1 MNLIFSRIQDKSLF
15 VQAIFIFIITFPFIF
30 SYNNLVHI
38 ILESYFNIKIQNQIG
53 EQSLAFSLLTSVVI
67 APFIETIIFQS
78 FTVPAIY
85 FLIGKF
91 HLKFSEQIIKQI
103 LCILSSIV
111 FALSH
116 SLNHP
121 YYPLIIFPFCYVLN
135 FVFVAKYFSE
145 GRFRAFQLT
154 WLIHIFWNLTIL
166 VGFYTSEYF

>member
-15 VQAIFIFIITFPFIF
+15 VQAIFIFIFTFPFIF
-30 SYNNLVHI
+30 FYNNFIHI
-38 ILESYFNIKIQNQIG
+38 ILETYFDIIIQNQIG
-53 EQSLAFSLLTSVVI
+53 EQSFAISLLTSVII

-85 FLIGKF
+85 YLMGKF
-91 HLKFSEQIIKQI
+91 HLKFSEQGIRQI

-121 YYPLIIFPFCYVLN
+121 FYPLIIFPFCYVLN
-135 FVFVAKYFSE
+135 FVFVNKYFSE
-145 GRFRAFQLT
+145 GRVRAFQLT

-166 VGFYTSEYF
+166 VGFFTSKYL